1 MAMAGPASGSAG
13 ATSSGGMAG
22 PTPVARRLGRAALWV
37 AGVAVLALVALAY
50 LNPHLMLD
58 IADQL
63 WACF

>member
-1 MAMAGPASGSAG
+1 
-13 ATSSGGMAG
+13 
-22 PTPVARRLGRAALWV
+22 VRRLAWLAWL
-37 AGVAVLALVALAY
+37 AGGLVLALVALAY